1 MLDEY
6 FGEWMGVECVVEEY
20 RNMSSLF
27 CPHQTTPFVITRPP
41 LNYYLIDFVER
52 NISAYNQTDLV
63 SNNYFPS
70 KSSVFIWTVLP
81 HPPVQH
87 FFLHHITPQ
96 DSLITCSSIISNPPR
111 NLFPSADVSSGCDG
125 IVSGVH
131 TPPCVMAA
139 QYATI
144 FS

>member
-1 MLDEY
+1 MCSRRIPKYVQFVLPPS
-6 FGEWMGVECVVEEY
+6 
-20 RNMSSLF
+20 NHNSSLLF
-27 CPHQTTPFVITRPP
+27 SPFVITRPP

-63 SNNYFPS
+63 YNNYFPS
-70 KSSVFIWTVLP
+70 KSSVFIWTVL

-96 DSLITCSSIISNPPR
+96 DSWITCSSIISNPPR

-125 IVSGVH
+125 VVSGVH